1 MPCDR
6 LCSSFVLRFLSAD
19 GDETFAIAQE
29 GNQYIGLKQHNND
42 YSFICYQDCDKDM
55 EAMIKGLESKG
66 FMYQGSIQSTAVEVN
81 FWNSLTTLEK

>member
-1 MPCDR
+1 MTDFAH
-6 LCSSFVLRFLSAD
+6 LSFYGFLSAD

-66 FMYQGSIQSTAVEVN
+66 FM
-81 FWNSLTTLEK
+81 